1 MLEAAVLVSVKMESL
16 NEFSK
21 SRKSRSK
28 ILLKIKRL
36 IKNNIKIKKDILML
50 SELILFSENIIFV
63 FKTRFGLTSL

>member
-1 MLEAAVLVSVKMESL
+1 MLEATVLVSVKMESL

-50 SELILFSENIIFV
+50 SELILFYENIIFV